1 MKFRRKSA
9 VSQSEVEAAG
19 TAEETGSQEQPRV
32 GPFDSADAPEG
43 IDRVDL
49 GSLRLPPMADREVRL
64 QVDEQ
69 SGDVQAVMIV
79 GSEGAL
85 EVRAFAAP
93 RHGDLWSDIRPRIA
107 EETQKA
113 GGKVAQREGIYGI
126 ELLCQRPATSPEGEE
141 GVAPSRVI
149 GVNGDRWM
157 LRATYLGRPAMEPD
171 SPDWDEILASLVVHR
186 GSEAMAAGQ
195 ALPLH
200 LPPQARKVE

>member
-9 VSQSEVEAAG
+9 TPESEATTSVDDPAPE
-19 TAEETGSQEQPRV
+19 EQPRV

-43 IDRVDL
+43 VERVDL
-49 GSLRLPPMADREVRL
+49 GSLLLPPMANREVRL
-64 QVDEQ
+64 QVDEK

-79 GSEGAL
+79 GGEGAL

-93 RHGDLWSDIRPRIA
+93 RAGDLWADIRPQIA
-107 EETQKA
+107 AETQKA
-113 GGKVAQREGIYGI
+113 GGKVAQREGRYGT

-157 LRATYLGRPAMEPD
+157 LRATFLGRPAMEPD
-171 SPDWDEILASLVVHR
+171 SAEWDDILSSLVVHR
-186 GSEAMAAGQ
+186 GSEAMAAGE